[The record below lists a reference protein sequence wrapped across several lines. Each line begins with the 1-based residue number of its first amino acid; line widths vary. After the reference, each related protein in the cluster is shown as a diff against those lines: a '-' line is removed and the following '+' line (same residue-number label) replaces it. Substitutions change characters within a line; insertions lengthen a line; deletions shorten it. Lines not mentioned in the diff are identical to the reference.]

1 MWRWT
6 VQIEKW
12 LSGKQGAVFHHKLEK
27 VSYALDLLGHPEKN
41 LSTIHVAGTNGKGST
56 IAFLSQ
62 LLQGQGFRVG
72 TFVSPHIETV
82 RDRICMNQEPISQ
95 ADFQTTLAQVHSL
108 EERVARV
115 YEPFSYFETLFLTM
129 LAYFSQQNLD
139 YALIEVGI
147 GGGADVTVLVQPML
161 TLITSIGLDHQD
173 LLGTSLR
180 EIAEQKAGIVKPR
193 VPLLAGPLEEES
205 RAVCYRKAQAADAP
219 FYSYGA
225 DFYIEE
231 NQFYRKGKVWLSGLE
246 LGLEGKHQ
254 VENAALA
261 LQAFYLLLEKSGQVV
276 QPEAVLTSLQATK
289 WAGRLE
295 QVAQAPAIYLDGAH
309 NLPGIERLLDF
320 IKDEAEGKVT
330 ILFSA
335 LRRKD
340 FQEMLDRIE
349 ERLPEA
355 QLVLTSFAY
364 DGVVE
369 AKDISSSGRYVAEYP
384 AFIREWQAK
393 AEQTDH
399 LFITGSLY
407 FISEVRPLFYKN

>member
-1 MWRWT
+1 MKT
-6 VQIEKW
+6 W
-12 LSGKQGAVFHHKLEK
+12 LSEKQVAVFRHKLEK

-41 LSTIHVAGTNGKGST
+41 LPMIHVAGTNGKGST

-95 ADFQTTLAQVHSL
+95 ADFQATLAQVHSL
-108 EERVARV
+108 EEQVAQV

-129 LAYFSQQNLD
+129 LVYFSQQNLD

-147 GGGADVTVLVQPML
+147 GGGSDVTVLVQPML

-173 LLGTSLR
+173 LLGSSLR

-205 RAVCYRKAQAADAP
+205 RAVCSRKAQEADAP

-231 NQFYRKGKVWLSGLE
+231 NQFYRQGKIWLSGLE
-246 LGLEGKHQ
+246 LGLKGQHQ

-261 LQAFYLLLEKSGQVV
+261 LQAFYLLLEKSGQEV
-276 QPEAVLTSLQATK
+276 QSEAVLTSLQATK

-295 QVAQAPAIYLDGAH
+295 QVAQVPAIYLDGAH

-320 IKDEAEGKVT
+320 IKDEAGGKVT
-330 ILFSA
+330 VLFSA

-349 ERLPEA
+349 ERLPKA

-364 DGVVE
+364 DGVFE
-369 AKDISSSGRYVAEYP
+369 SKDISSSGRYVADYP
-384 AFIREWQAK
+384 AFIREWQAQ
-393 AEQTDH
+393 AEQTDC

-407 FISEVRPLFYKN
+407 FISEVRPLFYKK